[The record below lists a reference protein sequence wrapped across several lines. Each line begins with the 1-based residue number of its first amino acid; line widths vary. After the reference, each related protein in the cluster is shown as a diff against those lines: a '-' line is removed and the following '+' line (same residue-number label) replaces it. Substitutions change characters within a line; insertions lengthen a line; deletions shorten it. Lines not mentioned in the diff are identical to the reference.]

1 MALLDWS
8 INNQILTGSYDRNV
22 VVWNFDQKMDKW
34 KHELVML
41 ENNRAVLAG
50 GWSKNGK
57 KFSLGVGSHK
67 AMIGYFNDK
76 ANWWDCKRIRN
87 FKSSVVAST
96 LHPSGRVVATGSTDF
111 SFKIVSCW
119 IEEVDAKENYK
130 GVFDEVKDFGEILY
144 EFSGLGWVETLAWS
158 PSGQQIAFACKQFFS
173 GEGVFNLLKPA
184 HDLSVNLVKV
194 KKNEAGETD
203 FDIQTTEWDKLP
215 FLTLLFK
222 SENEV
227 LAGGYDYNPVLFREK
242 AGKL

>member
-22 VVWNFDQKMDKW
+22 VVWNLDQKMDKW
-34 KHELVML
+34 KHELVIL
-41 ENNRAVLAG
+41 DNNRAVLAG

-76 ANWWDCKRIRN
+76 PNWWECKRIRN

-119 IEEVDAKENYK
+119 IDEVDANENYK

-158 PSGQQIAFACKQFFS
+158 PSGQQIAFACKWFFL
-173 GEGVFNLLKPA
+173 G
-184 HDLSVNLVKV
+184 
-194 KKNEAGETD
+194 
-203 FDIQTTEWDKLP
+203 
-215 FLTLLFK
+215 
-222 SENEV
+222 
-227 LAGGYDYNPVLFREK
+227 
-242 AGKL
+242 